1 MTRNPPL
8 LVVLGAFRFALFPIP
23 VITLFFMDQIGMS
36 LTDVMVLQ
44 AIFGLAVVVFE
55 FPSGYLADRVG
66 YRTSLLIG
74 AVLGIAGWGLYVG
87 ATTFAAVALAETILG
102 AAIAFISG
110 ADAALLFVSL
120 DAQGRGHEYTR
131 WEGRVRAG
139 GQTAEALSS
148 AAGGWLY
155 SVAPRLPFWLQ
166 VPNALLVLVTVA
178 FLTPE
183 PRRVATEVSHV
194 ERARRIVRFALREHP
209 RLRVTMALSV
219 VLGLATFVMVWLIQP
234 WMRRRGIPAAW
245 FGPIWA
251 VAHLW
256 LAAVSLASGRVLQT
270 LGRRGALLSCCLLAP
285 VGYAVF
291 AVAAAPWLVV
301 AYLLFMTARG
311 LQGPILAAA
320 LQEDAPGAD
329 RATVLSLNALLF
341 RLSFVLCGPAIGRL
355 VDWVGLERALGL
367 LAAGFGLAALAA
379 YGAFAR
385 AHGAPSTPF
394 RAAP

>member
-8 LVVLGAFRFALFPIP
+8 LVALAGFRFVLFPIP

-36 LTDVMVLQ
+36 LMDVMVLQ
-44 AIFGLAVVVFE
+44 AIFGLAVVLFE

-74 AVLGIAGWGLYVG
+74 AALAIAGWSVYAG
-87 ATTFAAVALAETILG
+87 ATSFVTVALAETILG
-102 AAIAFISG
+102 AAVAFISG

-120 DAQGRGHEYTR
+120 AAQGRGHQYTR
-131 WEGRVRAG
+131 WEGRVRAS

-148 AAGGWLY
+148 AVGGWLY
-155 SVAPRLPFWLQ
+155 AVGPRWPFWLQ
-166 VPNALLVLVTVA
+166 IPNALLVLVTA
-178 FLTPE
+178 TCLAPE
-183 PRRVATEVSHV
+183 PRRVSAEVSHV

-219 VLGLATFVMVWLIQP
+219 VLGLATFVMVWLLQP
-234 WMRRRGIPAAW
+234 WMQRRGIPAAW

-251 VAHLW
+251 AAHLW
-256 LAAVSLASGRVLQT
+256 LAVVSLASGRLVQA
-270 LGRRGALLSCCLLAP
+270 LGRRGALLGCCLLAP
-285 VGYAVF
+285 TGYAVF
-291 AVAAAPWLVV
+291 ALGAAPWVVV
-301 AYLLFMTARG
+301 AYLLFMTSRG

-341 RLSFVLCGPAIGRL
+341 RLSFVVCGPAIGRL
-355 VDWVGLERALGL
+355 VDWAGLERSLGL
-367 LAAGFGLAALAA
+367 LAAGFGVVGLGA
-379 YGAFAR
+379 YAAFAR
-385 AHGAPSTPF
+385 AHARAGA
-394 RAAP
+394 RRDD

>member
-1 MTRNPPL
+1 MTRNPSL
-8 LVVLGAFRFALFPIP
+8 LVALAGFRFALFPIP

-36 LTDVMVLQ
+36 LTEVMVLQ

-74 AVLGIAGWGLYVG
+74 AALGIAGWGLYAG
-87 ATTFAAVALAETILG
+87 ATTFAAVALSEVILG
-102 AAIAFISG
+102 AAVAFISG

-120 DAQGRGHEYTR
+120 DAQGRAHEYTR
-131 WEGRVRAG
+131 WEGRVRAC
-139 GQTAEALSS
+139 GQTSEALSS
-148 AAGGWLY
+148 AVGGWLY
-155 SVAPRLPFWLQ
+155 SIAPRLPFWLQ
-166 VPNALLVLVTVA
+166 VPNALLVVGAAAALA
-178 FLTPE
+178 PE
-183 PRRVATEVSHV
+183 PRRVAAEVPHI

-234 WMRRRGIPAAW
+234 WMQRRGIPAWW

-251 VAHLW
+251 AAHVW
-256 LAAVSLASGRVLQT
+256 LAAVSLASGRVVQAF
-270 LGRRGALLSCCLLAP
+270 GRRGALLGCCVLAP
-285 VGYAVF
+285 VGYAVL
-291 AVAAAPWLVV
+291 AVAETPWLVV

-320 LQEDAPGAD
+320 LQEDAPGPD

-355 VDWVGLERALGL
+355 VDWAGLERALAL
-367 LAAGFGLAALAA
+367 LAVGFGLAALGAYAA
-379 YGAFAR
+379 YAR
-385 AHGAPSTPF
+385 AHGG
-394 RAAP
+394 RAARSGVEP